1 MLVATLP
8 GKVRELKC
16 IGLDGVL
23 GKQSIK
29 ALSIKV

>member
-1 MLVATLP
+1 MLVATFP

-23 GKQSIK
+23 GKQSPEY
-29 ALSIKV
+29 